1 MHHHWQHDLGAHS
14 EWQGDSGWRWWPLGQ
29 ATTNSP
35 GRIVLRGLNCPVC
48 RAGWW
53 HLAYNWQFL
62 LSLPFWRHNKE
73 LHTEIRLLH
82 THVKW
87 PKNRYKK
94 KKKKKKISIAQCDH
108 ESIGEVGDLITV
120 GELRF
125 LVFKVH
131 PIAYTLTT
139 RYTGVMLKK
148 EQRPQNLVFTLN
160 K

>member
-73 LHTEIRLLH
+73 SHTEIRLLH

-87 PKNRYKK
+87 PKNRY

>member
-73 LHTEIRLLH
+73 SHTEIHLLH

-94 KKKKKKISIAQCDH
+94 NKNKNISIAQCDH

-139 RYTGVMLKK
+139 RYTGVIGVFSFKCSMK
-148 EQRPQNLVFTLN
+148 EC
-160 K
+160 